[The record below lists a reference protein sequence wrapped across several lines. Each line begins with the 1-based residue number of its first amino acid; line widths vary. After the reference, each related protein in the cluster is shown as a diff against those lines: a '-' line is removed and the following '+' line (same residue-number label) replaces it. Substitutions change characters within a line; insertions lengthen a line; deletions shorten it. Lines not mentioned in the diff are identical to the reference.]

1 MVIFKDLTIKCGWH
15 NCPLGRRTQY
25 ILSPVRNFYDV
36 PSELRLYRLRYLPL
50 FQSKCNVL
58 ERPHHPAAAEESKV
72 SAALLRWVLRKFC
85 RERRKASAF
94 LQVQQNRLRLF
105 FCFHKDVSPFD
116 TCPFSSPNATFSK
129 GLTILPRPKN
139 PRSPPRFFDGSCES
153 SAASAAKLPPFC
165 RCNKT
170 VFACS
175 SVFTRMWL
183 ARTSFTMIG
192 ILKRGF

>member
-105 FCFHKDVSPFD
+105 FCFHKDVACTDFFYHD
-116 TCPFSSPNATFSK
+116 WNIEAR
-129 GLTILPRPKN
+129 ILIEHARRMKISYEN
-139 PRSPPRFFDGSCES
+139 LILK
-153 SAASAAKLPPFC
+153 ASALYVIISC
-165 RCNKT
+165 RSIRLQDREAPC
-170 VFACS
+170 A
-175 SVFTRMWL
+175 
-183 ARTSFTMIG
+183 A
-192 ILKRGF
+192 